1 MDAADHKHIS
11 ADTVIQLQY
20 QARKKSLVFAY
31 LIWFFLMPTSLHRFY
46 LQPWTNALGQLA
58 LFVLGITITF
68 FTGEDKDIV
77 GLILLSIW
85 GIWVLTDAFRIPGMV
100 QKYNADLISELA
112 GLGGEE
118 SLPPIQENMPRW
130 AKAWIEDKSKGRK
143 STSPGEETPSSDS
156 ETR

>member
-1 MDAADHKHIS
+1 M
-11 ADTVIQLQY
+11 
-20 QARKKSLVFAY
+20 VFAY